1 MISVSSPVFSLLDF
15 EMALGFVSQ
24 EFDAWEIVAEGRH
37 FLPELEKGF
46 ADATSPFDLKF
57 SAHCPLSDINIGSL
71 NPRLRD
77 VSVREVINA
86 ISSASR
92 MNMSVCTVHPGHFSS
107 IGMLDKQS
115 VIAKTQESLKIV
127 EAASKEYGVKVALE
141 NMPNMGAMM
150 MGRTPEELYP
160 LLEGIELGVCFDVG
174 HANTNKAVDTW
185 LKHKADF
192 LNVHIHDN
200 LGDYDAHLPIG
211 LGNVDFKKV
220 VAALSDYK
228 GLMVIESRSLG
239 EGVSSRDQLRALVGS
254 VR

>member
-57 SAHCPLSDINIGSL
+57 SAHCPLSDINLGSL
-71 NPRLRD
+71 NPRMRD
-77 VSVREVINA
+77 ASVREVVNA
-86 ISSASR
+86 ISSSSR
-92 MNMSVCTVHPGHFSS
+92 MNMSVCTVHPGYFSN

-115 VIAKTQESLKIV
+115 VTAKTKESLKII

-141 NMPNMGAMM
+141 NLPNMGGAG

-160 LLEGIELGVCFDVG
+160 LLEGLELGVCFDVG
-174 HANTNKAVDTW
+174 HANTNKVVDDW
-185 LKHKADF
+185 LRHTADF

-211 LGNVDFKKV
+211 LGNIDFKKV

-239 EGVSSRDQLRALVGS
+239 EGVSSRDQLRTLVGS

>member
-1 MISVSSPVFSLLDF
+1 
-15 EMALGFVSQ
+15 MALGFVSQ

-77 VSVREVINA
+77 VSVREVVNA

-92 MNMSVCTVHPGHFSS
+92 MNMSVCTVHPGYLSS

-115 VIAKTQESLKIV
+115 VVAKTRESLKIV

-141 NMPNMGAMM
+141 NMPNMGAMT

-174 HANTNKAVDTW
+174 HANTNKAVDAW

>member
-57 SAHCPLSDINIGSL
+57 SAHCPFSDINLGSL
-71 NPRLRD
+71 NPRMRD
-77 VSVREVINA
+77 ASVREVVNA
-86 ISSASR
+86 ISSSSR
-92 MNMSVCTVHPGHFSS
+92 MNMSVCTVHPGYFSN

-115 VIAKTQESLKIV
+115 VTAKTKESLKII

-141 NMPNMGAMM
+141 NLPNMGGAG

-160 LLEGIELGVCFDVG
+160 LLEGLELGVCFDVG
-174 HANTNKAVDTW
+174 HANTNKVVDDW
-185 LKHKADF
+185 LRHTADF

-211 LGNVDFKKV
+211 LGNIDFKKV

-239 EGVSSRDQLRALVGS
+239 EGVSSRDQLRTLVGS